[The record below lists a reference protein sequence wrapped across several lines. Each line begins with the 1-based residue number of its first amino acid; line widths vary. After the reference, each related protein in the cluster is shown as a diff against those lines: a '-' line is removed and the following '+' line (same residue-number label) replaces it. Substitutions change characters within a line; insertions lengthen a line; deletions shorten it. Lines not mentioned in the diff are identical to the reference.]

1 MSAIS
6 SPRIARVVGRCSL
19 EASVL
24 SNGTVV
30 VAVPRAGPAAR
41 LLTAVL
47 LAQSFVWVLEAGVG
61 PTFDEL
67 RAGLEALLLDD
78 REQGYSRVLAR
89 RYWQATDGRWH
100 RSSEPEAGTTV
111 LVRAWT
117 KLDVAAASPCRYP
130 AGLVPHA
137 DLDAFPEQWS
147 GALQAAAVACAR
159 SAAHEPALCAGA
171 TLCGPHA
178 CSRCCCIT
186 PLPLA
191 VPSSSWCEISC
202 PRAGACCRKARA
214 SCSKRAAYS
223 TAAARIR
230 AQTSPLHGV
239 PARPTSVSRPRFDAA
254 SLDRLRATAPGYI
267 YA

>member
-1 MSAIS
+1 MEMPLGPEGSWQRAWVS
-6 SPRIARVVGRCSL
+6 KVVKTLCDQELHLGLRVRGQQGL
-19 EASVL
+19 
-24 SNGTVV
+24 
-30 VAVPRAGPAAR
+30 AAR
-41 LLTAVL
+41 
-47 LAQSFVWVLEAGVG
+47 SPVG
-61 PTFDEL
+61 AHPMT
-67 RAGLEALLLDD
+67 
-78 REQGYSRVLAR
+78 
-89 RYWQATDGRWH
+89 
-100 RSSEPEAGTTV
+100 AGTTV